1 MRADGA
7 PTRSLR
13 TTSPSRLP
21 GSRAAPSWAGVA
33 AVVAAAVLWGTTGT
47 ASQYSPDAA
56 GPRSVGAARIVLG
69 GALLLAWAAGRGQ
82 LAGLLRAGR
91 WKLILAGAVAVA
103 AYQLCF
109 FAAVDITGVAV
120 GTVVAIGAGPVLAGM
135 LTRLVHGTPL
145 SSRWLLAT
153 IAAVAGC
160 AVLVLGG
167 ASAGVVPAG
176 VLLALA
182 AGAAYASYAVIA
194 ASLITRGASSTGVM
208 GGLFGGAGV
217 LLLPVL
223 LATNP
228 GWLVEPAGAVVVG
241 HLALVTTAVAYTLYG
256 FGLRSVP
263 VATAA
268 TLALAEPGAA
278 ALLGL
283 FLLDEPARTSTVVG
297 LGLLAAALVV
307 LAVPWRLRYTH
318 PGVARGANSAG
329 E

>member
-1 MRADGA
+1 MRTYGV
-7 PTRSLR
+7 PTRSR
-13 TTSPSRLP
+13 SPRPTAPTTAP
-21 GSRAAPSWAGVA
+21 GPAPRWVGLA

-47 ASQYSPDAA
+47 TSQYSPESA
-56 GPRSVGAARIVLG
+56 GPLSVGAARIVLG
-69 GALLLAWAAGRGQ
+69 GALLLAWAAGRRQ
-82 LAGLLRAGR
+82 LTGLLGAGR

-120 GTVVAIGAGPVLAGM
+120 GTVVAIGSGPVLAGL
-135 LTRLVHGTPL
+135 LTRLLHGTPL

-153 IAAVAGC
+153 LAAVAGC

-167 ASAGVVPAG
+167 ASTGVITAG

-194 ASLITRGASSTGVM
+194 ASLITGGASSTGVM

-223 LATNP
+223 LATDP
-228 GWLVEPAGAVVVG
+228 GWLVEPAGAVVAV

-283 FLLDEPARTSTVVG
+283 FLLGEPARTSTVVG

-307 LAVPWRLRYTH
+307 LAAPRKLRSRRALL
-318 PGVARGANSAG
+318 PRERPAG

>member
-1 MRADGA
+1 M
-7 PTRSLR
+7 
-13 TTSPSRLP
+13 
-21 GSRAAPSWAGVA
+21 
-33 AVVAAAVLWGTTGT
+33 
-47 ASQYSPDAA
+47 
-56 GPRSVGAARIVLG
+56 
-69 GALLLAWAAGRGQ
+69 
-82 LAGLLRAGR
+82 LAGS
-91 WKLILAGAVAVA
+91 VAVA

-120 GTVVAIGAGPVLAGM
+120 GTVVAIGTGPVLAGL

-153 IAAVAGC
+153 LAAVAGC

-167 ASAGVVPAG
+167 ASTGVVATG

-223 LATNP
+223 LATDP
-228 GWLVEPAGAVVVG
+228 AWLVDPAGAAVAV
-241 HLALVTTAVAYTLYG
+241 HLAVVTTALAYTLYG

-283 FLLDEPARTSTVVG
+283 FLLNEPAQVSTVAG
-297 LGLLAAALVV
+297 LGLLATALVV
-307 LAVPWRLRYTH
+307 LVLPRR
-318 PGVARGANSAG
+318 R
-329 E
+329 

>member
-1 MRADGA
+1 MPR
-7 PTRSLR
+7 
-13 TTSPSRLP
+13 
-21 GSRAAPSWAGVA
+21 WAGLA

-47 ASQYSPDAA
+47 ASHYSPADA
-56 GPRSVGAARIVLG
+56 GPVSVGAARIVLG
-69 GALLLAWAAGRGQ
+69 GALLVAWAAARGQ
-82 LAGLLRAGR
+82 LTGLLGGGR
-91 WKLILAGAVAVA
+91 WRLLAAGSVAVA

-120 GTVVAIGAGPVLAGM
+120 GTVVAIGTGPVLAG
-135 LTRLVHGTPL
+135 LLSRLVHGTPL

-153 IAAVAGC
+153 LAAVLGC
-160 AVLVLGG
+160 TVLVLGG
-167 ASAGVVPAG
+167 ASTGVVATG

-194 ASLITRGASSTGVM
+194 ATLITRGASSTGVM

-223 LATNP
+223 LTTGP
-228 GWLVEPAGAVVVG
+228 GWLLEPAGAVVAV
-241 HLALVTTAVAYTLYG
+241 HLAVVTTAVAYTLYG

-283 FLLDEPARTSTVVG
+283 LLLDEPARASTIAG

-307 LAVPWRLRYTH
+307 LVLPRR
-318 PGVARGANSAG
+318 R
-329 E
+329 